1 MVAWDAAQYLV
12 FERERTQP
20 AIDLA
25 RRIAG
30 RRVAR
35 AVDVG
40 CGPGNS
46 TAVLAAAFPDAKVLG
61 VDSSPEMLDAARSA
75 HPGLSFAHAD
85 AAGGLAELPGSF
97 DVVFSNACLQWV
109 PDHPVLLARLMGKVA
124 PGGVL
129 AVQVPVNYDEPVH
142 RIIREIVARPAWR
155 GAFPQPRVLHTL
167 APEEYFDVLSR
178 IATDFSLWQTS
189 YYHRLPSHEAVLA
202 WYRGTG
208 LRPYLEAL
216 GERDRARFEADV
228 LAEVEKSYPVRENGE
243 VMFRFPRL
251 FFVAEA

>member
-178 IATDFSLWQTS
+178 IATDFSL
-189 YYHRLPSHEAVLA
+189 
-202 WYRGTG
+202 
-208 LRPYLEAL
+208 
-216 GERDRARFEADV
+216 
-228 LAEVEKSYPVRENGE
+228 
-243 VMFRFPRL
+243 
-251 FFVAEA
+251 